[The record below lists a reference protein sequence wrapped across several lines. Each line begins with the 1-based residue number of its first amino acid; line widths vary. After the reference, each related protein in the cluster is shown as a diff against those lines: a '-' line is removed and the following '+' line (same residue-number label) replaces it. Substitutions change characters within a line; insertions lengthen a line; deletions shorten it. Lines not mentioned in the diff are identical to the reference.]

1 MKGQRAS
8 DTFSHRMVPTLFV
21 VALAASSFLAS
32 CGWPTSDYL
41 YPPSYFSTS
50 GSNLVRLG
58 HETEN
63 IDDSAVA
70 ALFKGYDI
78 YYRIFDTYSDAYSSY
93 TYLDNNLTSTNI
105 ATVASSKGYYV
116 LVKYN
121 DSSVPLIPVSNNTY
135 DYFDLNLNASSRWT
149 ITSVVGNTTTTLSS
163 VFRDKNDS
171 TTITSS
177 DADFCLSGQYSSSDR
192 WDFKRLQR
200 VHRILRSLVWNFFFF
215 PPERDLQRPDSNR
228 AGSVYTTGWRLLIF
242 P

>member
-8 DTFSHRMVPTLFV
+8 DTFSHRMVPALFV

-58 HETEN
+58 HETGN

-177 DADFCLSGQYSSSDR
+177 DADFCLSGQYSSSDH
-192 WDFKRLQR
+192 DYKY
-200 VHRILRSLVWNFFFF
+200 SGGG
-215 PPERDLQRPDSNR
+215 S
-228 AGSVYTTGWRLLIF
+228 SVYIVFFAVSYGISSSLSELYSDPIVIGPVQYTPQGGGS
-242 P
+242 

>member
-116 LVKYN
+116 LVKY
-121 DSSVPLIPVSNNTY
+121 DKTSTRDTTVPLIPVSDNTY
-135 DYFDLNLNASSRWT
+135 SSFDLHLNADSRWT
-149 ITSVVGNTTTTLSS
+149 IIPADTTPLYYILRNKSDSS
-163 VFRDKNDS
+163 TV
-171 TTITSS
+171 
-177 DADFCLSGQYSSSDR
+177 DFYSSSQYTSGDH
-192 WDFKRLQR
+192 DY
-200 VHRILRSLVWNFFFF
+200 
-215 PPERDLQRPDSNR
+215 
-228 AGSVYTTGWRLLIF
+228 AGDGISGGSSVYIVFFAVSYGISSSSPLSEIYSDPIVIGPVQYTPQGGGS
-242 P
+242 

>member
-116 LVKYN
+116 LVKY
-121 DSSVPLIPVSNNTY
+121 DKTSTRDTTVPLIPVSDNTY
-135 DYFDLNLNASSRWT
+135 SSFDLHLNADSRWT
-149 ITSVVGNTTTTLSS
+149 IIPDDTTPLYYILRNKSDSS
-163 VFRDKNDS
+163 TV
-171 TTITSS
+171 
-177 DADFCLSGQYSSSDR
+177 DFYSSSQYTSGDH
-192 WDFKRLQR
+192 DY
-200 VHRILRSLVWNFFFF
+200 
-215 PPERDLQRPDSNR
+215 
-228 AGSVYTTGWRLLIF
+228 AGDGISSGSSVYIVFFAVSYGISSSSLLSEIYSD
-242 P
+242 PIVIGPVQYTPQGGGS